1 VPSGDISELSMRSI
15 CDNIIPSGV
24 LNRARAR
31 DGGRREGSG
40 CSASIVQPSGEID
53 TAGKR
58 DKVTYKLAYATRATH
73 NAHPVPSLCAVRVI
87 IAQLLEAL
95 C

>member
-1 VPSGDISELSMRSI
+1 VASRDVSELSIRSK

-40 CSASIVQPSGEID
+40 CSASIVQPSGEVD

-58 DKVTYKLAYATRATH
+58 DNVTCGSAYAK
-73 NAHPVPSLCAVRVI
+73 SL
-87 IAQLLEAL
+87 
-95 C
+95 

>member
-1 VPSGDISELSMRSI
+1 MRSI
-15 CDNIIPSGV
+15 CDNIMPSGV

-31 DGGRREGSG
+31 DGGRRAGSG
-40 CSASIVQPSGEID
+40 CSASIVQPSGEVD

-58 DKVTYKLAYATRATH
+58 DNVTYESAYTETMVSE
-73 NAHPVPSLCAVRVI
+73 AHPVPSLCTIRVI